1 MKGENIVGMWGAGM
15 TRKISRSADVYY
27 MFLRGSMGRYKWD
40 GSGGYGG

>member
-15 TRKISRSADVYY
+15 TRKMSRSDVYY
-27 MFLRGSMGRYKWD
+27 MVLRGSMGRYKWD